1 MGSILS
7 CALYLVDKEIEID
20 TDDEPKK
27 LPILQN
33 NFIIGI
39 YYLFLTSFIIISE

>member
-7 CALYLVDKEIEID
+7 CALYLVDKEID
-20 TDDEPKK
+20 TDDKPKK
-27 LPILQN
+27 LPIRN

-39 YYLFLTSFIIISE
+39 YYLFLTSFIIIQKYLN